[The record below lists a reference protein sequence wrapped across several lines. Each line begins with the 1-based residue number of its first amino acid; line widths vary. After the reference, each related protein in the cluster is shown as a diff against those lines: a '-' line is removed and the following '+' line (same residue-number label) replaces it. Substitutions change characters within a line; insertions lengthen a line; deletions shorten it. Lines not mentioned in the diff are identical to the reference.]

1 MESKKTFRGIARN
14 VNWRKEKEYFD
25 VLTFRIE
32 RRDNEGNIID
42 YVPVTMEGYI
52 KGNLADGD
60 EVEVVGK
67 IDSDGL
73 LNAETIYNIR
83 TKAYIRTKKIDLD
96 LLKTGSDLL
105 IIFSIFGSLF
115 MIFLVFAGITG
126 ERGTGP
132 FTRFAM
138 FFFTLAIIS
147 FVVIFIVLVLKIK
160 KITKKNNN
168 MER

>member
-1 MESKKTFRGIARN
+1 MEGKKAFRGIARN

-73 LNAETIYNIR
+73 LNAESIYNIR
-83 TKAYIRTKKIDLD
+83 TKSYIRTQ
-96 LLKTGSDLL
+96 KTGLGLL
-105 IIFSIFGSLF
+105 IIPFIFICLF
-115 MIFLVFAGITG
+115 MILVVLGGVTEWKHGPGPMTG
-126 ERGTGP
+126 
-132 FTRFAM
+132 FAM
-138 FFFTLAIIS
+138 FFFILAIIS
-147 FVVIFIVLVLKIK
+147 FIIILIVSALKK
-160 KITKKNNN
+160 
-168 MER
+168 

>member
-1 MESKKTFRGIARN
+1 MEGKKAFRGIARN

-32 RRDNEGNIID
+32 RIDNEGNVID

-67 IDSDGL
+67 IDSNGL
-73 LNAETIYNIR
+73 LNAESIYNIR
-83 TKAYIRTKKIDLD
+83 TKSYIRTRKTDLW
-96 LLKTGSDLL
+96 LVIPFIFICLF
-105 IIFSIFGSLF
+105 IIFG
-115 MIFLVFAGITG
+115 VFAGIT
-126 ERGTGP
+126 EEPGTGP

-138 FFFTLAIIS
+138 FFTILAIIS
-147 FVVIFIVLVLKIK
+147 FIIILIVSALKK
-160 KITKKNNN
+160 MKG
-168 MER
+168 R

>member
-1 MESKKTFRGIARN
+1 MEGKKAFRGIARN

-32 RRDNEGNIID
+32 RIDNEGNVID

-67 IDSDGL
+67 IDSNGL
-73 LNAETIYNIR
+73 LNAESIYNIR
-83 TKAYIRTKKIDLD
+83 TKSYIRTRKTDLW
-96 LLKTGSDLL
+96 LVIPFIFICLF
-105 IIFSIFGSLF
+105 IIFG
-115 MIFLVFAGITG
+115 VFAGIT
-126 ERGTGP
+126 EEPGTGP

-138 FFFTLAIIS
+138 FFTILAIIS
-147 FVVIFIVLVLKIK
+147 FIIILIVSALKK
-160 KITKKNNN
+160 
-168 MER
+168 